1 MQSSLE
7 TSRSHSRLRRSTTNF
22 RALHERDMND
32 AVQLE
37 PEVARASSRTR
48 RGLQALGR
56 PAPATLP
63 NWEAGAADAPTHAD
77 AGPASPVAGRRCHHG
92 PP

>member
-1 MQSSLE
+1 
-7 TSRSHSRLRRSTTNF
+7 
-22 RALHERDMND
+22 MND

-37 PEVARASSRTR
+37 PEVARASSLGPAMAHKRWDDRLR
-48 RGLQALGR
+48 RHN
-56 PAPATLP
+56 PY
-63 NWEAGAADAPTHAD
+63 WEAGAADAPMHAD